1 MVGVR
6 DKVLGAIGMIF
17 VVDSW
22 GIFVEEGGNP
32 VVGRLPHFCQ
42 HLQYYNI
49 EWRGNNV

>member
-42 HLQYYNI
+42 HLQNYNI